1 MLLGKQCVNKLF
13 QFGPPIIETALFK
26 AGVLTILLYTE
37 SALLPLLMELTELF
51 NCHVCHTR

>member
-1 MLLGKQCVNKLF
+1 MAILHVVIK
-13 QFGPPIIETALFK
+13 ALFK
-26 AGVLTILLYTE
+26 IGVLTILLYAE